1 MKEHTDKI
9 EEFQKYFK
17 THSKSKEYLGHTSK
31 VHSVGWSCDGKR
43 LASGSFDKCV
53 CIYTLDRD
61 RLVSPEILDYFR
73 FTLALSLEQGNSFQ
87 RTWRLS
93 GPTLLASDQ
102 RGPTQHCQRGQVSQ
116 TVGYSSAKVYSNHQH
131 KGGEHQYYL
140 VTEWKCH
147 CCGK

>member
-17 THSKSKEYLGHTSK
+17 THNKSKEYLGHTSK

-61 RLVSPEILDYFR
+61 RLVGPIILDYFK
-73 FTLALSLEQGNSFQ
+73 FTRNVPIEQGNSFQ
-87 RTWRLS
+87 RARRLS
-93 GPTLLASDQ
+93 GSTLLASD
-102 RGPTQHCQRGQVSQ
+102 
-116 TVGYSSAKVYSNHQH
+116 
-131 KGGEHQYYL
+131 
-140 VTEWKCH
+140 
-147 CCGK
+147 